1 MAAKQ
6 PAESINYDSGC
17 SNVQKV
23 RTGVDIDN
31 LSESGGSVLQRLRRF
46 YKSLGFKVGTI
57 WLYDVENASW
67 KLAGVSL
74 GKNKH
79 LMFFLGNKRTLQMA
93 NLPKLKK
100 KSEVQLNNNNIL

>member
-17 SNVQKV
+17 SHVQKV

-67 KLAGVSL
+67 NLAGVSL